1 MKERN
6 EEIIDSLNYL
16 QQKSKDK
23 LGESYVYSM
32 RFNPVEVTE
41 NGTLKRIET
50 SVFPKIEAL
59 PENERVEVWQKID
72 GALTFWKNY
81 AIGNKQLYEDTGK
94 MILICKLIAAGY
106 TNSFIGEY
114 LNLALDQVSDI
125 YHISQKTVRFLFE
138 NKILSTSSD
147 EVNSRLPN
155 LSSFDNDLR
164 AKRVFNIY
172 MIFTQLPEIIE
183 NNSELN
189 TLVEKNPHLEYF
201 LNEISTGRS
210 IDDIAEEH
218 KIEIN
223 KHYKSRIINYIV
235 YGKGKITSHALLKDL
250 VLAKFLNKQ
259 QFYLHDL
266 SSDEIGYVINT
277 ELINLLNGYLIKNID
292 MGREYNGLGYFI
304 EMLPYIHMLLIRE
317 IEQTQNGKF
326 KGNIINRYFVNYPY
340 SDRLKPALPTRSYVN
355 KNKSFAINYLSDLG
369 NAISPALLFLADA
382 SLSTDQVGIKIA
394 TQLKDILEKNNY
406 EFKFDV
412 ETLKNYLK
420 NGQGL
425 VVNTLLMNPNDHR
438 ISIKDQL
445 LYKRHQAITEAMKI
459 IRNEIVNSNI
469 ELYETSTSEEE

>member
-1 MKERN
+1 
-6 EEIIDSLNYL
+6 
-16 QQKSKDK
+16 
-23 LGESYVYSM
+23 
-32 RFNPVEVTE
+32 
-41 NGTLKRIET
+41 
-50 SVFPKIEAL
+50 
-59 PENERVEVWQKID
+59 
-72 GALTFWKNY
+72 
-81 AIGNKQLYEDTGK
+81 
-94 MILICKLIAAGY
+94 
-106 TNSFIGEY
+106 
-114 LNLALDQVSDI
+114 
-125 YHISQKTVRFLFE
+125 
-138 NKILSTSSD
+138 
-147 EVNSRLPN
+147 
-155 LSSFDNDLR
+155 
-164 AKRVFNIY
+164 

-425 VVNTLLMNPNDHR
+425 VVNTLLMNPNDHAT
-438 ISIKDQL
+438 SIKDQL
-445 LYKRHQAITEAMKI
+445 LYKRHRAITQAMKI

-469 ELYETSTSEEE
+469 ELYEISTSEEE